1 MAGGRIQTW
10 WRARSIDQISYPASP
25 ASVDVSA
32 AKAQWDKLASG
43 LTCVPRI
50 LKKAEKIDLGNGKK
64 GMKTS
69 RGILQSPAKENSRMM
84 RMMRMMRR
92 MRRIRR
98 IRRIRWMRG
107 RETNPI
113 DIRTNKQN

>member
-43 LTCVPRI
+43 LTCVPRN
-50 LKKAEKIDLGNGKK
+50 LKKHEMIDLGNGKQ
-64 GMKTS
+64 GMKTG
-69 RGILQSPAKENSRMM
+69 RGILQAPAKE
-84 RMMRMMRR
+84 
-92 MRRIRR
+92 
-98 IRRIRWMRG
+98 
-107 RETNPI
+107 
-113 DIRTNKQN
+113 KQQDDEDDEADEADQEDPAQEDQEDEVDEGQGNDNDQD

>member
-43 LTCVPRI
+43 LTCVPRN
-50 LKKAEKIDLGNGKK
+50 LKKHEIIDLGNGKQ
-64 GMKTS
+64 GMKTG
-69 RGILQSPAKENSRMM
+69 RGILQAPA
-84 RMMRMMRR
+84 
-92 MRRIRR
+92 
-98 IRRIRWMRG
+98 
-107 RETNPI
+107 RE
-113 DIRTNKQN
+113 KQQDDEDDEDDEADEADQEDPAQEDQEDEVDEGQGNDNDQD

>member
-43 LTCVPRI
+43 LTCVPRN
-50 LKKAEKIDLGNGKK
+50 LKKHEIIDLGNGKQ
-64 GMKTS
+64 GMKTG
-69 RGILQSPAKENSRMM
+69 RGILQAPAKE
-84 RMMRMMRR
+84 
-92 MRRIRR
+92 
-98 IRRIRWMRG
+98 
-107 RETNPI
+107 
-113 DIRTNKQN
+113 KQQDDEDDEADEADQEDPAQKDQEDEVDEGQGNDNDQD

>member
-43 LTCVPRI
+43 LTCVPRN
-50 LKKAEKIDLGNGKK
+50 LKKHEMIDLGNGKQ
-64 GMKTS
+64 GMKTG
-69 RGILQSPAKENSRMM
+69 RGILQAPA
-84 RMMRMMRR
+84 
-92 MRRIRR
+92 
-98 IRRIRWMRG
+98 
-107 RETNPI
+107 RE
-113 DIRTNKQN
+113 KQQDDEDDEADEADQEDQDQEDEVDEGQGNDNDQD